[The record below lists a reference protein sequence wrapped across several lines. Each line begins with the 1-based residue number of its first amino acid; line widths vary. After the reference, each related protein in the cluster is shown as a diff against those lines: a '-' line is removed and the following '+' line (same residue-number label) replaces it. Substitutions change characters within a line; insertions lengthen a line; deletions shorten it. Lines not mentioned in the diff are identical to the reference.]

1 MNGGARLG
9 EGEVSGLPPSQ
20 LTPTGFHAA
29 ANGRSVVKRGGAWAW
44 FCWSA
49 RQPRLGQPSQ
59 WSCCGGTEAPR
70 VLLPSPESSPR
81 HARPQVL
88 GSWGALPP
96 PAASRC
102 VAVSLCRLVGV
113 VMCGVEGQGAMC
125 LWGSSPPS
133 PPPQPSPLTLLCH
146 SRHNRECVL
155 CCVRHNISSAH
166 TFAHIGKPF

>member
-88 GSWGALPP
+88 GSWGCPP
-96 PAASRC
+96 SSRC
-102 VAVSLCRLVGV
+102 LSLCSCLVVSLGGGCGVWGGGSRSHVLVGV
-113 VMCGVEGQGAMC
+113 
-125 LWGSSPPS
+125 
-133 PPPQPSPLTLLCH
+133 
-146 SRHNRECVL
+146 
-155 CCVRHNISSAH
+155 
-166 TFAHIGKPF
+166 